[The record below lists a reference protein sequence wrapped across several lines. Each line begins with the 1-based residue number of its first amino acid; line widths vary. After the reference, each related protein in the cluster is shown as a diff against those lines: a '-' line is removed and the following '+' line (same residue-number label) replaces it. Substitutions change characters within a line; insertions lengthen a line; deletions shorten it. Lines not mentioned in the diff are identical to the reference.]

1 MLDIAGPVFNLKAWR
16 VNEAARIQNSGFDEA
31 RGRCGVRVPE
41 IQQMPKHR
49 PLAVLRNMSC
59 CGRCATNMS
68 EFDSSHRT
76 SHESFKAKE
85 TKLLQT
91 IDKLKIKAMRLPCH
105 CNIFCLVFFDMF
117 SLTTDSHGIR
127 IEHICA

>member
-1 MLDIAGPVFNLKAWR
+1 LWCACARDTADAEAQATRRAAQYELLRKVRHKHVRIRFVASDIS
-16 VNEAARIQNSGFDEA
+16 RI
-31 RGRCGVRVPE
+31 
-41 IQQMPKHR
+41 IQ
-49 PLAVLRNMSC
+49 
-59 CGRCATNMS
+59 
-68 EFDSSHRT
+68 
-76 SHESFKAKE
+76 AKE

-117 SLTTDSHGIR
+117 SLTTDSDGIR